1 MFNFLDDVASRVGS
15 FFSVDDSY
23 TPDTPMSSPDAVKT
37 GGALSNLGYFG
48 ANGESEFSLPNS
60 VKAFQDAN
68 GLKVDGVINKGGPTE
83 KAISGALEQQ
93 SLSTTNPLESTD
105 DGITSNV
112 TVSKPISSNPDQKSF
127 TASASFGPKPKSVPK
142 PKIDPM
148 TGVADPL
155 ANAPK
160 PNKPMKKAWDEYYKT
175 QGQKAQKAIVPKGN
189 TTQQAIMSMMQDP
202 RYGDKHD
209 TGLRDHVV
217 KQFEQAFPGQ
227 VQYDETGK
235 MTQPTAVITPD
246 QVEAY
251 DPDGELS
258 SIMQANDDGSYTF
271 KPESIEPDDAEF
283 TYTVSDGAEKTPQ
296 NNSYQ
301 TLGISKSFRDHLHER
316 ESKGSGGYKAKN
328 VDASGKSALGRYQ
341 MRNPALQDA
350 GMVDANGKWTGKF
363 GVKSEEDFLN
373 NPEAQEKAF
382 GVFMEKMESYVKKTG
397 AFKSIGV
404 EIKGLKANFKISKA
418 GLMSAA
424 HRQGQVNVAKYLEF
438 QKANGWKSDFSKLSP
453 REQGEFKSIET
464 ALRTYEHIP
473 YDD

>member
-1 MFNFLDDVASRVGS
+1 MFNFLDDVAGSVGN

-23 TPDTPMSSPDAVKT
+23 TPDTPMSSPDAIKT
-37 GGALSNLGYFG
+37 TGALSNLGYFG
-48 ANGESEFSLPNS
+48 VNGESEFSLPNS

-93 SLSTTNPLESTD
+93 SLNRTNPMETVNDSTP
-105 DGITSNV
+105 TNV

-127 TASASFGPKPKSVPK
+127 TASVSFGPKPKSIPK
-142 PKIDPM
+142 PKIDPLNA
-148 TGVADPL
+148 VVDPL
-155 ANAPK
+155 VNAPK
-160 PNKPMKKAWDEYYKT
+160 PNKSMKKAWDEYYKT
-175 QGQKAQKAIVPKGN
+175 QGQKAQKVIVPKGN

-209 TGLRDHVV
+209 IRLRDHVM
-217 KQFEQAFPGQ
+217 KQFERAFPGQ

-235 MTQPTAVITPD
+235 MIQPTAVITPD

-271 KPESIEPDDAEF
+271 TPDFAEVDNVEF
-283 TYTVSDGAEKTPQ
+283 TYAVSDGKEKIPQ
-296 NNSYQ
+296 KDSYQ

-316 ESKGSGGYKAKN
+316 ESKGSGGYKAKT

-350 GMVDANGKWTGKF
+350 GMVDADGNWTGKF
-363 GVKSEEDFLN
+363 GVKSGKDFLN

-382 GVFMEKMESYVKKTG
+382 GAFMEKMESYVKKTG

-453 REQGEFKSIET
+453 RQQGEFKSIET